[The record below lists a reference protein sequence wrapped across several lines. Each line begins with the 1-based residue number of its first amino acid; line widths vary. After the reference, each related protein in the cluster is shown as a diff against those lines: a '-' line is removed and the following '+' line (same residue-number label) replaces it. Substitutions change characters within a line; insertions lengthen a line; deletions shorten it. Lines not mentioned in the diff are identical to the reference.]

1 MDDIH
6 VRPLT
11 QESFQEYGRFVDLMN
26 PRNSLYKQGEPQ
38 FYSDLQKVSMGTRT
52 EISVSVG
59 AEMKR
64 SENLIQFAEFHSYSE
79 EGMLALDGDV
89 IIYTAP
95 ATRKKIPPFLNFQAF
110 YVPRGVFVVLKTGIW
125 HGCQLPVQNQI
136 VHNMIL
142 LPELTYAN
150 DTYCYYFK
158 EDEQIKITC
167 KS

>member
-64 SENLIQFAEFHSYSE
+64 SENLIQFAEFHS
-79 EGMLALDGDV
+79 
-89 IIYTAP
+89 
-95 ATRKKIPPFLNFQAF
+95 
-110 YVPRGVFVVLKTGIW
+110 
-125 HGCQLPVQNQI
+125 
-136 VHNMIL
+136 
-142 LPELTYAN
+142 
-150 DTYCYYFK
+150 
-158 EDEQIKITC
+158 
-167 KS
+167 